1 MPGSPGP
8 YYADHDGLPHGCSEV
23 FMPCSRIG
31 LVVHEGRPTALRAA
45 DVVRDWAARREIP
58 ITQLDVWSSEDH
70 RRSAADEV
78 AVAGH
83 PDLVVTIGGD
93 GTFLRGVRVAVQDD
107 APVLG
112 VDVGRVGF
120 LTEISPEEVGT
131 ALDTYAAG
139 EALVEERLMVGMRSS
154 RPLTVPPGIEALLRY
169 GRGPIPPPPPF
180 EQDDP
185 VAAPGDGYDVDVTAM
200 NDIVFEKLVRHH
212 QASIGVYVDGQLFA
226 SYSAD
231 AVIVASPT
239 GSTAYSFSA
248 GGPVLSPRLR
258 ALICTPVAPHMVF
271 NRSLVVPADEQV
283 EMRVL
288 ESSGPVVVSVD
299 GQIQGVLEPGDWVD
313 VDAGTTPARLVR
325 LRPSRFYDRLRER
338 FGLGPAPATAGEDI
352 PTAIDLRQG

>member
-1 MPGSPGP
+1 MT
-8 YYADHDGLPHGCSEV
+8 C
-23 FMPCSRIG
+23 CSRIG

-45 DVVRDWAARREIP
+45 EVVRDWAAGRGIP

-78 AVAGH
+78 AAAGH

-120 LTEISPEEVGT
+120 LTEIHPDEVGT

-139 EALVEERLMVGMRSS
+139 RAQVEERIMVGMRSS
-154 RPLTVPPGIEALLRY
+154 RPLAIPAGIEALLRY
-169 GRGPIPPPPPF
+169 GRGPIPPPPPQ
-180 EQDDP
+180 ETSP
-185 VAAPGDGYDVDVTAM
+185 EVAPSNGYDVGVTAM

-248 GGPVLSPRLR
+248 GGPILSPRLR

-283 EMRVL
+283 EMCVL
-288 ESSGPVVVSVD
+288 EGSGPVVISVD

-313 VDAGTTPARLVR
+313 VDAASTPARLVR

-338 FGLGPAPATAGEDI
+338 FGLGPAPATAGEDV
-352 PTAIDLRQG
+352 PTAIDRHG

>member
-1 MPGSPGP
+1 
-8 YYADHDGLPHGCSEV
+8 
-23 FMPCSRIG
+23 MPCSRIG
-31 LVVHEGRPTALRAA
+31 LVVHEGRPTAVRAA
-45 DVVRDWAARREIP
+45 DVVRDWAARRAIP
-58 ITQLDVWSSEDH
+58 VTQLDVWSSEDH

-78 AVAGH
+78 AAAGH

-93 GTFLRGVRVAVQDD
+93 GTFLRGVRVAAQDD

-120 LTEISPEEVGT
+120 LTEIHPNEVGT

-139 EALVEERLMVGMRSS
+139 RALVEERLMVGMRTS
-154 RPLTVPPGIEALLRY
+154 RPLAIPPGIESLLRF
-169 GRGPIPPPPPF
+169 GRGPIPPPPPA
-180 EQDDP
+180 EDSGTGP
-185 VAAPGDGYDVDVTAM
+185 APDDGYEVDATAV

-212 QASIGVYVDGQLFA
+212 QASIGVHVDGQLFA

-248 GGPVLSPRLR
+248 GGPILSPRLR

-271 NRSLVVPADEQV
+271 NRSLVVPADERV
-283 EMRVL
+283 EMSVL
-288 ESSGPVVVSVD
+288 EGSGPVVVSVD
-299 GQIQGVLEPGDWVD
+299 GQIQGVLEPGDWVGA
-313 VDAGTTPARLVR
+313 DAASTPARLVR

-338 FGLGPAPATAGEDI
+338 FGLGAAPATVAEPGD
-352 PTAIDLRQG
+352 DQ